1 MTLQRKITMQW
12 ARHDRLQH
20 KGGSFIGPR
29 ELNRAVR
36 AIINSRGGLSVNFS
50 QDARTKMWKAEIDP
64 AAASDSCGR
73 RREVEGKVK
82 PTKLTDA
89 EKYGI
94 FGQTNEDGKSS

>member
-1 MTLQRKITMQW
+1 MQW
-12 ARHDRLQH
+12 ARHDRLQQE
-20 KGGSFIGPR
+20 GGSFISPR

-64 AAASDSCGR
+64 AAASDLWGR

-94 FGQTNEDGKSS
+94 FGQTNKDGKSS